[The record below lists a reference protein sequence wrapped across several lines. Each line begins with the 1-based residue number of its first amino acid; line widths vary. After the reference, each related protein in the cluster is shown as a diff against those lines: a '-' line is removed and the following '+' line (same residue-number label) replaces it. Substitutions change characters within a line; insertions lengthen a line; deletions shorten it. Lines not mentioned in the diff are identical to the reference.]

1 MTVGRRY
8 RFGSIGLVTDSSN
21 TVVGDNDLAVVVG
34 VTIKTISPL
43 VMVVQWSETSIRW
56 AVTKATIL
64 VAWAS
69 AAFVEATI
77 LTIHPPVGH
86 YSAERW
92 AARPIRR
99 HSPEPLFWRFGHW
112 TSTTSGSIGQATDV
126 DSLLK
131 MVSVASWIS
140 LNEVLTRELA
150 EDGYSGVEVRVTPMR
165 TEIIIRAT
173 RTQNVRGEKG
183 RRIRELTSVVQKR
196 FKFPENSVELYAE
209 KVNNRGLCAIAQ
221 AESLRYKLL
230 GGLAVRRACYG
241 VLRFVMESGAKG
253 CEVIVSGK
261 LRAQRA
267 KAMKF
272 KDGYMISSGQPVNE
286 YIDSAVRHV
295 LLRQG
300 AFGVKVKIMLDWDPK
315 GKVGPITPL
324 PDLVTI
330 QSPKEEEGYNFTP
343 ALAASNIE
351 IAAV

>member
-1 MTVGRRY
+1 MATQISKKRKFVA
-8 RFGSIGLVTDSSN
+8 D
-21 TVVGDNDLAVVVG
+21 G
-34 VTIKTISPL
+34 V
-43 VMVVQWSETSIRW
+43 
-56 AVTKATIL
+56 
-64 VAWAS
+64 
-69 AAFVEATI
+69 FF
-77 LTIHPPVGH
+77 
-86 YSAERW
+86 AE
-92 AARPIRR
+92 
-99 HSPEPLFWRFGHW
+99 
-112 TSTTSGSIGQATDV
+112 
-126 DSLLK
+126 
-131 MVSVASWIS
+131 

-173 RTQNVRGEKG
+173 RTQNVLGEKG

-241 VLRFVMESGAKG
+241 VLRFVMENGAKG

-267 KAMKF
+267 KSMKF
-272 KDGYMISSGQPVNE
+272 KDGYMISSGQPVKE

-295 LLRQG
+295 LLRQ
-300 AFGVKVKIMLDWDPK
+300 VKIMLDWDPK
-315 GKVGPITPL
+315 GKVGPTTPL

-330 QSPKEEEGYNFTP
+330 HTPKEEEYNPIVVTTP
-343 ALAASNIE
+343 VE
-351 IAAV
+351 IPVA

>member
-1 MTVGRRY
+1 M
-8 RFGSIGLVTDSSN
+8 VTQMSKKRKFVAD
-21 TVVGDNDLAVVVG
+21 G
-34 VTIKTISPL
+34 V
-43 VMVVQWSETSIRW
+43 
-56 AVTKATIL
+56 
-64 VAWAS
+64 
-69 AAFVEATI
+69 FF
-77 LTIHPPVGH
+77 
-86 YSAERW
+86 AE
-92 AARPIRR
+92 
-99 HSPEPLFWRFGHW
+99 
-112 TSTTSGSIGQATDV
+112 
-126 DSLLK
+126 
-131 MVSVASWIS
+131 

-173 RTQNVRGEKG
+173 RTQNVLGEKG

-196 FKFPENSVELYAE
+196 FKFPENGVELYAE

-267 KAMKF
+267 KSMKF
-272 KDGYMISSGQPVNE
+272 KDGYMISSGQPVKE

-300 AFGVKVKIMLDWDPK
+300 VLGIKVKIMLDWDPK
-315 GKVGPITPL
+315 GKQGPTTPL

-330 QSPKEEEGYNFTP
+330 HPPKDEEEYVRP
-343 ALAASNIE
+343 ALLVPADLPVA
-351 IAAV
+351 